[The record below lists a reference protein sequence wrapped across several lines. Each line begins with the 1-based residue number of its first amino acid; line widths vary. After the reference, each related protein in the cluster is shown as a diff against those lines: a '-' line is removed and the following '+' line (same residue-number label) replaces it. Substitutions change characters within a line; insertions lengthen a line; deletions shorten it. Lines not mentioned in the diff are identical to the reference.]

1 MSNREHVM
9 RAIIRRSLAAATT
22 AAAVLVGNQVSS
34 VAQTNQ
40 ASTLAITGGTMI
52 DVRSGDRVI
61 DAVVVIEGDRIKAA
75 GRTGS
80 VQVPSAATVIDARGK
95 WLIPGL
101 TDMHAHVGSRMD
113 MPMGLFL
120 ANGVTTI
127 RDPGGAISIQRL
139 LRQEIDS
146 GKRIG
151 PRMFIAGAILDGNPP
166 VFPTN
171 WIVDT
176 PQRAISAV
184 NFLID
189 QGVDFIKVYNNITE
203 PVLEAILKTAAARK
217 TIVTGHVPRIMTMT
231 HAVEMGLDH
240 LEHIRITGRELLPKE
255 EADKIDFL
263 PLSRRETLLWD
274 KYDLSSPKLTAL
286 VDLLARKKVIID
298 PTFTVD
304 EATFVQSVHETQR
317 ADPNNRYLP
326 RAIHDQWSQPL
337 PDLYILPP
345 ELREMSARGF
355 PKRLEFIGMC
365 YRAGVRV
372 VAGTDGPGLGTV
384 LPGFGLQHELA
395 LLSRAGLPPIA
406 VLRAATITAAESL
419 GHEKELGTIEPGNF
433 ADVVLLNEDPLADIA
448 NAGKIHRVIKGGRV
462 YQPAELLAASATAAS
477 ER

>member
-1 MSNREHVM
+1 
-9 RAIIRRSLAAATT
+9 
-22 AAAVLVGNQVSS
+22 
-34 VAQTNQ
+34 
-40 ASTLAITGGTMI
+40 
-52 DVRSGDRVI
+52 
-61 DAVVVIEGDRIKAA
+61 
-75 GRTGS
+75 
-80 VQVPSAATVIDARGK
+80 
-95 WLIPGL
+95 
-101 TDMHAHVGSRMD
+101 
-113 MPMGLFL
+113 
-120 ANGVTTI
+120 
-127 RDPGGAISIQRL
+127 
-139 LRQEIDS
+139 
-146 GKRIG
+146 
-151 PRMFIAGAILDGNPP
+151 
-166 VFPTN
+166 
-171 WIVDT
+171 
-176 PQRAISAV
+176 
-184 NFLID
+184 
-189 QGVDFIKVYNNITE
+189 
-203 PVLEAILKTAAARK
+203 
-217 TIVTGHVPRIMTMT
+217 MTMT

-419 GHEKELGTIEPGNF
+419 GHENELGTIEPGKF
-433 ADVVLLNEDPLADIA
+433 ADVVLLNDDPLADIG
-448 NAGKIHRVIKGGRV
+448 NAGKIHRVIKGGGV
-462 YQPAELLAASATAAS
+462 YQPAELLAASATAS
-477 ER
+477 NER

>member
-1 MSNREHVM
+1 M
-9 RAIIRRSLAAATT
+9 RAIIRASLAAATT
-22 AAAVLVGNQVSS
+22 AAALLVGSQLSPA
-34 VAQTNQ
+34 AQTNQ
-40 ASTLAITGGTMI
+40 PSILAITGGTMI
-52 DVRSGDRVI
+52 DVRSGNRVD
-61 DAVVVIEGDRIKAA
+61 DAVVVIEGDRIKAV
-75 GRTGS
+75 GRAGS
-80 VQVPSAATVIDARGK
+80 VQVPSGAAVIEARGK

-101 TDMHAHVGSRMD
+101 TDMHVHVGSRLD

-127 RDPGGAISIQRL
+127 RDPGGIVSIQRL
-139 LRQEIDS
+139 LRQEIDT
-146 GKRIG
+146 GKRVG

-171 WIVDT
+171 WIIDT
-176 PQRAISAV
+176 PQRATSAV

-203 PVLEAILKTAAARK
+203 QVLEAVLKTAAARN

-286 VDLLARKKVIID
+286 VDLLARKKVFID

-326 RAIHDQWSQPL
+326 RAILDQWSQPP
-337 PDLYILPP
+337 PDLYIVPS

-355 PKRLEFIGMC
+355 PKRLQFIRMC
-365 YRAGVRV
+365 DRAGVRI
-372 VAGTDGPGLGTV
+372 VAGTDGAGLGTL
-384 LPGFGLQHELA
+384 LPGFGLQHELV
-395 LLSRAGLPPIA
+395 LLSRAGLSPLA

-419 GHEKELGTIEPGNF
+419 GHEKELGTIEAGKF
-433 ADVVLLNEDPLADIA
+433 ADVVLLTADPLVDIA
-448 NAGKIHRVIKGGRV
+448 NASKIDVVIKGGTV
-462 YQPAELLAASATAAS
+462 YRPAELLTASATA
-477 ER
+477 RN

>member
-1 MSNREHVM
+1 
-9 RAIIRRSLAAATT
+9 
-22 AAAVLVGNQVSS
+22 
-34 VAQTNQ
+34 
-40 ASTLAITGGTMI
+40 
-52 DVRSGDRVI
+52 
-61 DAVVVIEGDRIKAA
+61 
-75 GRTGS
+75 
-80 VQVPSAATVIDARGK
+80 
-95 WLIPGL
+95 
-101 TDMHAHVGSRMD
+101 
-113 MPMGLFL
+113 
-120 ANGVTTI
+120 
-127 RDPGGAISIQRL
+127 
-139 LRQEIDS
+139 LRQEIDA
-146 GKRIG
+146 GKRVG

-171 WIVDT
+171 WIIDS
-176 PQRAISAV
+176 PQRATSAV

-203 PVLEAILKTAAARK
+203 PVLEAILKTAAARN

-231 HAVEMGLDH
+231 RAVEMGLDH

-255 EADKIDFL
+255 DADKIDFL

-274 KYDLSSPKLTAL
+274 KYDLSSPKLTSL
-286 VDLLARKKVIID
+286 IDLLARRKVFID

-326 RAIHDQWSQPL
+326 RSIVDQWSQPL

-395 LLSRAGLPPIA
+395 LLSRAGLPPIG

-419 GHEKELGTIEPGNF
+419 GHEKELGTIEAGKF
-433 ADVVLLNEDPLADIA
+433 ADVVLLNADPLADIA
-448 NAGKIHRVIKGGRV
+448 NAGKIDAVIKGGKMYR
-462 YQPAELLAASATAAS
+462 PAELLAGSATAPSA
-477 ER
+477 RPF